1 MEYQKLTFQGHLLT
15 LALMSGRSDFK
26 EVPWEEQ
33 GLPEVRG
40 TEKPLS
46 LPSSLPGCP
55 GPLSHSPCLGSPC
68 GSSLLASWQT
78 YPELA
83 KVGIGGVEGLVVGVQ
98 QDGDDALLL
107 LR

>member
-1 MEYQKLTFQGHLLT
+1 MGEG
-15 LALMSGRSDFK
+15 D
-26 EVPWEEQ
+26 
-33 GLPEVRG
+33 LPEVRG

-46 LPSSLPGCP
+46 LPGSVPGFP

-68 GSSLLASWQT
+68 GSSFLASWQT

-83 KVGIGGVEGLVVGVQ
+83 KVRIGGVKGLVVGVQ
-98 QDGDDALLL
+98 QDGNDALLF